1 MRILL
6 AEDDSS
12 ILTVAKLALARVGGH
27 EVFTAKDGVE
37 TLEILE
43 KQRVDLIL
51 LDIMMPR
58 KNGFDTCKAIKNNPK
73 TKSIPIIFLTAKA
86 QTHEMQHG
94 MSLGAVGYVLKPFD
108 PMTLAEQIK
117 SILESHEAA

>member
-6 AEDDSS
+6 VEDDSS
-12 ILTVAKLALARVGGH
+12 IQAIAKMALTRVGGH
-27 EVFTAKDGVE
+27 QVFCAKDGIE
-37 TLEILE
+37 TLEIIE
-43 KQRVDLIL
+43 TESIDLIL

-73 TKSIPIIFLTAKA
+73 TSWIPIIFLTAKA

-94 MSLGAVGYVLKPFD
+94 MSLGALGYIFKPFD
-108 PMTLAEQIK
+108 PMTLPEQIK
-117 SILESHEAA
+117 TILETHAAT